1 MLDISMNFF
10 HYVAARISIT
20 KNGKSWADNRPSI
33 LVHFLQSFYSSNK
46 GIASSYCIQ
55 IALGRETLDADL
67 TGGVFLLSKY
77 KLIR

>member
-1 MLDISMNFF
+1 MNFF

-20 KNGKSWADNRPSI
+20 KNSKSWADNRPSI

-67 TGGVFLLSKY
+67 TDFLLSKY